1 MIRYV
6 WISLMVILAL
16 LASGAQL
23 DRQSRRNP
31 MLAPLVPSMFR
42 SFAQARQVIS
52 TVRSAEPA
60 EALKAAELLVQRRP
74 IPAEHLSL
82 LAIAKARSGDNANA
96 MLLLQMAAQRGWRD
110 SIAQQSMFGIAFN
123 AGDMAEASRRLA
135 ALWGIGERQMPLAAS
150 TAKVLATPEGRKAM
164 AAAMSTNGRW
174 INAFLT
180 ESEAMPPHHLAQTIA
195 MASAKGAHLNCAA
208 LQRIETVYAK
218 RKLAA
223 ETEMLATARQTCSR

>member
-123 AGDMAEASRRLA
+123 AGDMAEAVWQRCGALANARCRLRLLLQKFWLRPKAAKPWQRR
-135 ALWGIGERQMPLAAS
+135 
-150 TAKVLATPEGRKAM
+150 
-164 AAAMSTNGRW
+164 
-174 INAFLT
+174 
-180 ESEAMPPHHLAQTIA
+180 
-195 MASAKGAHLNCAA
+195 
-208 LQRIETVYAK
+208 
-218 RKLAA
+218 
-223 ETEMLATARQTCSR
+223 